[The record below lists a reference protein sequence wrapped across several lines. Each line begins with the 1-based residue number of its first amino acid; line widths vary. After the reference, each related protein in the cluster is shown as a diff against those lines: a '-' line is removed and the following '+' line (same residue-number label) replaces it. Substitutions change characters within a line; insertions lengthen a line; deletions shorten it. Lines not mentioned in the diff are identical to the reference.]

1 MKIPP
6 LNERFSPFAGYDVV
20 DWLNSLAER
29 RGDHPMIIWAPHE
42 GPLVTWSYR
51 RFVHDVACVAGGL
64 AHRGIKKGD
73 RVLVH
78 LENCPEMII
87 ARFACAWL
95 GAICVGTNA
104 LAAGPEI
111 GYFAENSGAVGG
123 ITQPKFADAVDA
135 NCRNLKWLAVT
146 ETDAGVTPTSYTV
159 PRSEAFQRLMAE
171 PLPRRAPDAYLASSI
186 MFTTGTTS
194 RPKGVVWTHANM
206 LWGGKVNAMQQ
217 GMRSDDVSL
226 IFLPLYHVAG
236 LSWNF
241 FSTMWVGG
249 TIVMQSKFSASRYW
263 PLSLETRA
271 TIGSHVGFSLN
282 AIGSMDVPKH
292 FYRQWI
298 MTRIE
303 PEAQKKFGVDYL
315 AGWGM
320 TEVLTQAIVCDL
332 NMTPPP
338 LAIGRAGIGYQV
350 RIVDEDGRD
359 VERGGAGALLLGGV
373 RGHSIFREYDGDEKA
388 TAEAFDENGY
398 FRTGDRV
405 YLRENGWIEF
415 SDRIKDVI
423 KVGGEGVSAAE
434 IEMVISQIPGVAA
447 VAVVAKPNPQY
458 GEVPVAFVVMK
469 PEIAEAAQAATRESM
484 TNLCRE
490 QLAKFKVPREV
501 IFVKELPRVGF
512 GKISKA
518 QLRAQ
523 FFGVLPQAKAK
534 AS

>member
-1 MKIPP
+1 LHLVSDIGMKIPP
-6 LNERFSPFAGYDVV
+6 LNERFSTFAGYDVV

-42 GPLVTWSYR
+42 GPQEIWTYR
-51 RFVHDVACVAGGL
+51 RFVHEVACVAGGL
-64 AHRGIKKGD
+64 AKRGITKGD

-87 ARFACAWL
+87 SRFACAWL
-95 GAICVGTNA
+95 GAVCVGTNA

-111 GYFAENSGAVGG
+111 GYFADNSGAVAG
-123 ITQPKFADAVDA
+123 ITEPKFAEAVAA
-135 NCRNLKWLAVT
+135 NCKNLKWLAVT
-146 ETDAGVTPTSYTV
+146 HSDAGVTPERYTV
-159 PRSEAFQRLMAE
+159 PRSESFSALMAE
-171 PLPRRAPDAYLASSI
+171 PLPRRAPEPYLAASI

-194 RPKGVVWTHANM
+194 RPKGVVWTHANV
-206 LWGGKVNAMQQ
+206 LWGGRVNSMQQ
-217 GMRSDDVSL
+217 GLRADDVSM

-241 FSTMWVGG
+241 FSQMWAGG
-249 TIVMQSKFSASRYW
+249 TIVMQSKFSASRFW
-263 PLSLETRA
+263 PLALETRA
-271 TIGSHVGFSLN
+271 TITSHVGFTLN
-282 AIGSMDVPKH
+282 AVGAGEIPPNN
-292 FYRQWI
+292 FRQWT

-303 PEAQKKFGVDYL
+303 PEQIKKFGVDYL

-320 TEVLTQAIVCDL
+320 TEVLTQAVVCDL

-338 LAIGRAGIGYQV
+338 RTMGRPGIGYQV
-350 RIVDEDGRD
+350 RIVDETTGED
-359 VERGGAGALLLGGV
+359 VEPGAAGHLLLGGI
-373 RGHSIFREYDGDEKA
+373 RGHSIFREYDGDAKA

-423 KVGGEGVSAAE
+423 KVGGEGVSATE
-434 IEMVISQIPGVAA
+434 IEMVIAEVPGVAA

-458 GEVPVAFVVMK
+458 GEVPVAFVETKSDV
-469 PEIAEAAQAATRESM
+469 PESAHAAMRETM
-484 TNLCRE
+484 LNLCRE

-501 IFVKELPRVGF
+501 IFVPALPRVGF
-512 GKISKA
+512 GKITKVKLREQLKA
-518 QLRAQ
+518 T
-523 FFGVLPQAKAK
+523 
-534 AS
+534 